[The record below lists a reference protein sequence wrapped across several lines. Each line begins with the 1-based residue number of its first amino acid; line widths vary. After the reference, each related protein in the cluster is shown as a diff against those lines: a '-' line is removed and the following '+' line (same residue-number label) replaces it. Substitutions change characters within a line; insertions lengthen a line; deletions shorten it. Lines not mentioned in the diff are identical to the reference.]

1 MIKIENLIRIMVESE
16 DKQKVNEITEAI
28 ANSILKQN
36 EIEKNK

>member
-1 MIKIENLIRIMVESE
+1 MVESE